1 MSVHLPLYMY
11 IAFVL
16 RIKRL
21 NGILFLNDTFGLKPE
36 RI

>member
-1 MSVHLPLYMY
+1 MSAHLPLYMC

-16 RIKRL
+16 HGKQH

-36 RI
+36 RV